1 MSASTRLSPMA
12 IYYVRRLVQS
22 RKDLLE
28 QIQQD
33 PALAG
38 HSSLEPEALL
48 NRLQLSDL
56 EHQQRV
62 NNLEILARAYQNLSK
77 DDRHV
82 REAREVERQILA
94 ALGIE
99 NEDDP
104 ILPNPLQDPNSTA
117 PALSAREAL
126 EALQGI
132 LSSSANY
139 LGPKIASEYWISSRP
154 SGDWL
159 SAFTMNSSHQL
170 LWSGD
175 RDERVSGQK
184 LEDLQ
189 AWVRAYIERC
199 SHIIHGFN
207 DMIDPARLK
216 VLSMSI

>member
-38 HSSLEPEALL
+38 HSSLEPEVLL
-48 NRLQLSDL
+48 NRLSLPDL
-56 EHQQRV
+56 EHQQRI

-77 DDRHV
+77 DDRHI
-82 REAREVERQILA
+82 REAKEVERQILA

-99 NEDDP
+99 NDDAP
-104 ILPNPLQDPNSTA
+104 ILPNPLQDLNSIA
-117 PALSAREAL
+117 PALSAKAAL

-132 LSSSANY
+132 LKISSNY

-154 SGDWL
+154 SEDWL
-159 SAFTMNSSHQL
+159 SAFTVNSNHQL

-175 RDERVSGQK
+175 RDQRVSGQK

-189 AWVRAYIERC
+189 AWVRAYIEKC
-199 SHIIHGFN
+199 SHIIHGF
-207 DMIDPARLK
+207 DEMIDPERLK
-216 VLSMSI
+216 SLLMSV